1 MSIPYLQQAHGLT
14 PTLPPGMARW
24 SINEL
29 SALVLDD
36 ANQSDPGNVETRI
49 WRSSLPVIH
58 LAAAVAVAIS
68 EGERTGHPH
77 TSYGDIL
84 CNKNLIEEIISR
96 AEMPRKPYQKQ

>member
-1 MSIPYLQQAHGLT
+1 
-14 PTLPPGMARW
+14 
-24 SINEL
+24 
-29 SALVLDD
+29 
-36 ANQSDPGNVETRI
+36 
-49 WRSSLPVIH
+49 VIH

-96 AEMPRKPYQKQ
+96 AEYHENLIKNNRIPLTPGKLIPVRLALN